1 MLDLA
6 PAKVSRADMLA
17 TVRVLRRALVRLWG
31 RDVMLYVGGVS
42 FFALLAV
49 FPALAILVGVYAT
62 VFTPE
67 QAARQAANF
76 AWMLPPDAQELFQN
90 QVTRLTI
97 ASKSAVS
104 IQSGFALLIGAYAAH
119 RGVKALLAGLSFIH
133 DEDKPRGF
141 VGFNILALVVAIA
154 AFALVAILSTSIL
167 TLRMLGRALGLG
179 GLSHSWFSNEWTWS
193 AASLSVGF
201 CLLYRYGMSS
211 EPVGWRASSIAGL
224 TAALLSLGAS
234 VLSAFYVGQVVHLGA
249 TYGGVGAVVVFLIW
263 LSWNVNAIFF
273 GGALATEAEIAMHPA
288 VDVQPSADELQVA
301 QLLAAT
307 VKVSTPPVSP
317 IASKRASS

>member
-1 MLDLA
+1 MK
-6 PAKVSRADMLA
+6 PFPTRHVTRADLLV
-17 TVRVLRRALVRLWG
+17 TGWVLRRALVRLWG

-49 FPALAILVGVYAT
+49 FPALTILVGIYASL
-62 VFTPE
+62 FTPE
-67 QAARQAANF
+67 QAAAQAAHW

-97 ASKSAVS
+97 ASRPAISV
-104 IQSGFALLIGAYAAH
+104 QSGLALIVGVYAAH

-141 VGFNILALVVAIA
+141 VGFNVLALVVALG
-154 AFALVAILSTSIL
+154 AFGLVAILSTTVL
-167 TLRMLGRALGLG
+167 TLRFLGKALGLG
-179 GLSHSWFSNEWTWS
+179 ALGHSWFSNEWTWS
-193 AASLSVGF
+193 AASLAVGF

-211 EPVGWRASSIAGL
+211 EPVGWRASIIGGL
-224 TAALLSLGAS
+224 AAALLSLGAS
-234 VLSAFYVGQVVHLGA
+234 VASSIYVGQIVHLGA

-273 GGALATEAEIAMHPA
+273 GGALATEAEIAMHAPPA
-288 VDVQPSADELQVA
+288 ALTADQQQVA
-301 QLLAAT
+301 QLREAT
-307 VKVSTPPVSP
+307 VKMSTPPS
-317 IASKRASS
+317 SSRESRRASN